1 MSGEPAELD
10 AGLDEAMLDQTIG
23 EVYHGYRGPQ
33 QPASRAFRPPIS
45 VAVNRQ
51 TGSRGRAVAQRA
63 AELLGFAFFGPEAL
77 DFASQDPAGS
87 NSGYEFDSRAVE
99 WVERRMADLH
109 RDSPLA
115 THAEMHGL
123 VQLMVE
129 LGAIGGNVLMGK
141 GCVLAL
147 PAESTV
153 RVRLIAP
160 EADRIAYVAQWE
172 RFTAV
177 AAQSHIRER
186 EQSRRNFHLEKFGV
200 DPDPEWH
207 YDMVLN
213 TSEMGVEAC
222 AQLIVA
228 AVKLKNDPPAE
239 GEAP

>member
-1 MSGEPAELD
+1 MTGEPAELD
-10 AGLDEAMLDQTIG
+10 STLDEVSIG

-33 QPASRAFRPPIS
+33 RPTSRAFRPPIS

-77 DFASQDPAGS
+77 DFAAQDPAGS
-87 NSGYEFDSRAVE
+87 NSGYEFDPRAVE
-99 WVERRMADLH
+99 WVNRRMADLD
-109 RDSPLA
+109 RESPLSS
-115 THAEMHGL
+115 HPEMAGL
-123 VQLMVE
+123 VRLMVE

-172 RFTAV
+172 RYTPI
-177 AAQSHIRER
+177 AAQAHIRER
-186 EQSRRNFHLEKFGV
+186 EESRRNFHVEKFGV
-200 DPDPEWH
+200 DPDPAWH

-213 TSEMGVEAC
+213 TSELGVEAC

-228 AVKLKNDPPAE
+228 AVRLKNDPPAD
-239 GEAP
+239 GELS

>member
-1 MSGEPAELD
+1 MSGESAELD
-10 AGLDEAMLDQTIG
+10 SGLDEATIG
-23 EVYHGYRGPQ
+23 EVYHGYRGAV
-33 QPASRAFRPPIS
+33 QPTSRSFRPPIS

-51 TGSRGRAVAQRA
+51 TGSRGRSVAQRA

-87 NSGYEFDSRAVE
+87 NSGYEFDPRAVE
-99 WVERRMADLH
+99 WVERRMADLR

-115 THAEMHGL
+115 SHPEMSGL
-123 VQLMVE
+123 VRLMVE

-153 RVRLIAP
+153 RVRIVAA
-160 EADRIAYVAQWE
+160 ESDRIAYVAQWE

-177 AAQSHIRER
+177 AAQAHIRER
-186 EQSRRNFHLEKFGV
+186 EQARRNFHLEKFGV

-213 TSEMGVEAC
+213 TSELGVESC

-228 AVKLKNDPPAE
+228 AVKLKNDPPAD
-239 GEAP
+239 GDLS